1 MDNSISSDLPFLL
14 KIHGDNIGEVNFS
27 SNVAGTTFV
36 KNSEKLLRFLKER
49 VPMSNIILKFFREPD
64 NEYDSNAVRVEVS
77 IQGSSKSGKIG
88 YVPKDRAPLVSYV
101 LAHPEKYSM
110 NVHNVVLVGGDRE
123 KPNIGVFFEYNIL
136 LNTKGE

>member
-14 KIHGDNIGEVNFS
+14 KVHGNNIGEVNFS

-36 KNSEKLLRFLKER
+36 KNSDKLLRFLKDR
-49 VPMSNIILKFFREPD
+49 VPMSSIILKFFREPE
-64 NEYDSNAVRVEVS
+64 NEYDYNAVRVEVS
-77 IQGSSKSGKIG
+77 IKGSSKSGKIG

-101 LAHPEKYSM
+101 LEHPERYYM
-110 NVHNVVLVGGDRE
+110 NVHNIAFVGGDEE

-136 LNTKGE
+136 LKY